1 MAENS
6 RRSSGRGSGGSAR
19 KRAESQDN
27 PELLSS
33 DEVRTGFVSG
43 LTFGPRA
50 VQYAVVDGRA
60 IFEGD
65 IDLGSVEEVEKS
77 NAVMR
82 GAGLEEAVI
91 LPGSQFRWPN
101 GTVPF
106 DIDPALPNQQRVA
119 DAISHWES
127 NTVIRFVERTPANA
141 GSHPN
146 FVHFQPG
153 RRLLVGRWDAGRAAG
168 DHAGHRL

>member
-1 MAENS
+1 MQLGASHPERVGWGQQTRWGQHGRELQAQLRERE
-6 RRSSGRGSGGSAR
+6 RRVSEEAAG
-19 KRAESQDN
+19 SQDK

-60 IFEGD
+60 IFE
-65 IDLGSVEEVEKS
+65 
-77 NAVMR
+77 
-82 GAGLEEAVI
+82 AVI

-106 DIDPALPNQQRVA
+106 DIDPACPTKQRVA

-153 RRLLVGRWDAGRAAG
+153 GGCSSAVGMRGRAAG

>member
-1 MAENS
+1 LQLGASHPERVGWGQQTKGGQHGRELQAQLRERE
-6 RRSSGRGSGGSAR
+6 RRVSEEA
-19 KRAESQDN
+19 AESQDN

-60 IFEGD
+60 IFE
-65 IDLGSVEEVEKS
+65 
-77 NAVMR
+77 
-82 GAGLEEAVI
+82 AVI
-91 LPGSQFRWPN
+91 LP
-101 GTVPF
+101 
-106 DIDPALPNQQRVA
+106 
-119 DAISHWES
+119 
-127 NTVIRFVERTPANA
+127 

-153 RRLLVGRWDAGRAAG
+153 GGCSSAVGMRGRAAG

>member
-1 MAENS
+1 V
-6 RRSSGRGSGGSAR
+6 
-19 KRAESQDN
+19 
-27 PELLSS
+27 LSS

-60 IFEGD
+60 IFKGD

-82 GAGLEEAVI
+82 GAGLEEAVV

-101 GTVPF
+101 GTVPLPVARRPVV
-106 DIDPALPNQQRVA
+106 PA
-119 DAISHWES
+119 
-127 NTVIRFVERTPANA
+127 
-141 GSHPN
+141 G
-146 FVHFQPG
+146 PG
-153 RRLLVGRWDAGRAAG
+153 GLSPFLLATGRHAAVGDVQGAAG
-168 DHAGHRL
+168 DALEAATAAVAEARRNVVALQTALTAATSELARAQEHYDAVVTSIPSMG